1 MAVKHYKPFTPSRR
15 HRTDLDWSIL
25 TAKGPEKSLTKK
37 LKYSAGRNSTGKLTV
52 RHHGGQEKRQ
62 YRIIDFKRN
71 KKDIP
76 AKVATIE
83 YDPNRTANIAL
94 LFYADGEKRY
104 ILAPQGLKIGH
115 DVISGQ
121 EAPVK
126 PGNALPLKNIPIGSL
141 VHNIEINPGKGGQLV
156 RSAGNTAI
164 LQSKDKFAII
174 KLPSGE
180 VRQISL
186 SCYATIGEVSNP
198 EIKNIKLGK
207 AGRKRHMGIKPTVR
221 GTAQNPR
228 SHPHGG
234 GEGRSGVGRKH
245 PVSPW
250 GKPALGKKTRNKR
263 KYSSRSIIKD
273 RRIK

>member
-1 MAVKHYKPFTPSRR
+1 MPIKHYKPFTPSRR
-15 HRTDLDWSIL
+15 HRTDLVWSSL
-25 TAKGPEKSLTKK
+25 TAKRPEKSLTKK
-37 LKYSAGRNSTGKLTV
+37 LKYNAGRNSTGKLTV
-52 RHHGGQEKRQ
+52 RHHGGQEKRL
-62 YRIIDFKRN
+62 YRKIDFKRN

-76 AKVATIE
+76 ARVASIE

-94 LFYADGEKRY
+94 LFYPDGEKRY
-104 ILAPQGLKIGH
+104 ILAPQGLKVNH
-115 DVISGQ
+115 LVESG
-121 EAPVK
+121 EKAPIK
-126 PGNALPLKNIPIGSL
+126 PGNSLPLKNIPIGSL
-141 VHNIEINPGKGGQLV
+141 IHNIELNPGKGGQLV

-180 VRQISL
+180 VRQITL

-221 GTAQNPR
+221 GVAQHPG

-234 GEGRSGVGRKH
+234 GEGRSGVGRIH

-250 GKPALGKKTRNKR
+250 GKPSLGKKTRSRR
-263 KYSSRSIIKD
+263 KYSSKSIVKD
-273 RRIK
+273 RLIK